1 MQSGIPKATGPAF
14 DLEGPMAKMIKRMS
28 IRLIKDESGA
38 GMVEY
43 ALLVA
48 LIGVLLIAT
57 LIALAGG
64 INSAMNTAI
73 TAMGGTAAPAPVNPL
88 PG

>member
-1 MQSGIPKATGPAF
+1 
-14 DLEGPMAKMIKRMS
+14 MAKMIKQIS

-43 ALLVA
+43 GLLVA
-48 LIGVLLIAT
+48 LVGVLLIGT
-57 LIALAGG
+57 ILALTGG
-64 INSAMNTAI
+64 INTAFNTAL
-73 TAMGGTAAPAPVNPL
+73 TAMGGTPAPPPVV

>member
-1 MQSGIPKATGPAF
+1 MNKAKTF
-14 DLEGPMAKMIKRMS
+14 VR
-28 IRLIKDESGA
+28 RLFKDESGA

-64 INSAMNTAI
+64 IQAAMNTAI
-73 TAMGGTAAPAPVNPL
+73 TALGGTAATAVQNPIT
-88 PG
+88 P

>member
-1 MQSGIPKATGPAF
+1 
-14 DLEGPMAKMIKRMS
+14 MAKMIKRIS
-28 IRLIKDESGA
+28 IRFIKDESGA

-48 LIGVLLIAT
+48 LIGVALIGT
-57 LIALAGG
+57 ILALTSG
-64 INSAMNTAI
+64 INTAFNTVL
-73 TAMGGTAAPAPVNPL
+73 TAMGGTPVPPPV

>member
-1 MQSGIPKATGPAF
+1 MNTVKTF
-14 DLEGPMAKMIKRMS
+14 VT
-28 IRLIKDESGA
+28 RLFKDESGA

-64 INSAMNTAI
+64 IQAAMNTAI
-73 TAMGGTAAPAPVNPL
+73 VALGGTGAAAVVNPIV
-88 PG
+88 PAGGG

>member
-1 MQSGIPKATGPAF
+1 
-14 DLEGPMAKMIKRMS
+14 MIKRIS

-43 ALLVA
+43 ALLLS
-48 LIGVLLIAT
+48 LIGVLLIVT

-64 INSAMNTAI
+64 INAALDTAI
-73 TAMGGTAAPAPVNPL
+73 VALGGRCCD
-88 PG
+88 

>member
-14 DLEGPMAKMIKRMS
+14 DLEGPMAKMIKRIS

-48 LIGVLLIAT
+48 
-57 LIALAGG
+57 
-64 INSAMNTAI
+64 SWQ
-73 TAMGGTAAPAPVNPL
+73 
-88 PG
+88 

>member
-1 MQSGIPKATGPAF
+1 MT
-14 DLEGPMAKMIKRMS
+14 KMIKRIL

-43 ALLVA
+43 ALLLS
-48 LIGVLLIAT
+48 LIGVLLIVT

-64 INSAMNTAI
+64 INAALNTGIVAL
-73 TAMGGTAAPAPVNPL
+73 GGAPADAPENPF
-88 PG
+88 PGKCCD

>member
-1 MQSGIPKATGPAF
+1 MNTVKTF
-14 DLEGPMAKMIKRMS
+14 VT
-28 IRLIKDESGA
+28 RLFKDESGA

-64 INSAMNTAI
+64 IQAAMNTAI
-73 TAMGGTAAPAPVNPL
+73 VASGGTATTAGFSNPL
-88 PG
+88 PGG

>member
-1 MQSGIPKATGPAF
+1 
-14 DLEGPMAKMIKRMS
+14 MAKMIKRIP

-43 ALLVA
+43 ALLLS
-48 LIGVLLIAT
+48 LIGVLLIVT

-64 INSAMNTAI
+64 INVAMNTAI
-73 TAMGGTAAPAPVNPL
+73 VALGGTATIGVQNPI
-88 PG
+88 GG

>member
-1 MQSGIPKATGPAF
+1 MQSGIPKATGPVF
-14 DLEGPMAKMIKRMS
+14 DLEGPMVKTVKRIS

-48 LIGVLLIAT
+48 
-57 LIALAGG
+57 
-64 INSAMNTAI
+64 SWQ
-73 TAMGGTAAPAPVNPL
+73 
-88 PG
+88 